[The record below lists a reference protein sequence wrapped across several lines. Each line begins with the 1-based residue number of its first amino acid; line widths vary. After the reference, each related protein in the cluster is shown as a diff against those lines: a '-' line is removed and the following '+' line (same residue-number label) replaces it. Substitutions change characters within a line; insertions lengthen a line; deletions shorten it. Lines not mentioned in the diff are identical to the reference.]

1 MKKLFLLMLFS
12 VLAGIVLALP
22 SSNTA
27 SVICGWSYDFAS
39 NPGVTNFIVYY
50 GPNSGTYTN
59 HIDAG
64 TNLTVTISGLV
75 RGQTYFFAGTAQT
88 ATLESDYS
96 NESSKTMPNKP
107 QKPASFTVQVP

>member
-1 MKKLFLLMLFS
+1 MKKLLTLFTLS
-12 VLAGIVLALP
+12 LVAGLILAAP

-27 SVICGWSYDFAS
+27 SVICSWSYDFVAS
-39 NPGVTNFIVYY
+39 PGVTNFIVYY

-59 HIDAG
+59 HMDAG
-64 TNLTVTISGLV
+64 TNLTLTISGLV
-75 RGQTYFFAGTAQT
+75 RGQTYFFSATAQT

-96 NESSKTMPNKP
+96 NEASKTMPNKP